1 MKNSIISYAL
11 LFLAEIII
19 MVISASAQIMWLFYL
34 FLALILIEAIYLLIK
49 SIVKYNY
56 KCQKCG
62 TAFDPSAKEKLFGIN
77 GGDVKKLYC
86 PHCQSRQWCK
96 PVKKNK

>member
-1 MKNSIISYAL
+1 MKNSIISYTL

-62 TAFDPSAKEKLFGIN
+62 TVFDPSAKEKLFGIN

>member
-34 FLALILIEAIYLLIK
+34 FLAMILIEAIYLLIK

-77 GGDVKKLYC
+77 GGDAKKLYC

-96 PVKKNK
+96 PVKKK